1 MPAITVHQSPLAGMK
16 PGWRLA
22 CGWLTMFVV
31 GTDLFIISPLLPSI
45 GSEFHRSA
53 GSAGLSVTV
62 FSLAYLVSAPVLGQ
76 LADRI
81 GRRRTLVACLFGFVV
96 SNLLTSLSFGF
107 ISLLATRVAAG
118 IAASGVS
125 PLIYAGV
132 GEAAPA
138 NRRAT
143 WMAIA
148 VSGLLL
154 SLSVGAPAGTLL
166 ASYWGWRSPFLILA
180 LLSLGLVVANRLV
193 WPADP
198 NLAGRASGNL
208 PDVDPR
214 ALAIWLLPTV
224 LWATALYGFYTYLG
238 VWLTASALSPS
249 QIARAI
255 GFYGAGGLIGT
266 LTGGRMAD
274 RLGTH
279 GTMVASLA
287 GLAACLTAFGAGVG
301 TGWTATG
308 MLLVTSIFAQFFFPA
323 QQARLARHF
332 PERRAF
338 VLALNNSALF
348 LGISVGSLLGGQ
360 AMALSGFSGDAL
372 TGALI
377 ATAALVFVVAGR
389 KRQ

>member
-1 MPAITVHQSPLAGMK
+1 MPAITIRQRPFAGMK
-16 PGWRLA
+16 PVWQLA

-53 GSAGLSVTV
+53 SSAGLSVTV

-81 GRRRTLVACLFGFVV
+81 GRRRTLVACLLGFVV

-107 ISLLATRVAAG
+107 IPLLATRVAAG
-118 IAASGVS
+118 VAASGVS

-154 SLSVGAPAGTLL
+154 ALSVGAPAGTLL
-166 ASYWGWRSPFLILA
+166 ASHWGWRSPFLILA

-198 NLAGRASGNL
+198 NLVGRASGNL
-208 PDVDPR
+208 PDVDSR

-238 VWLTASALSPS
+238 VWLTTSGLPPS

-287 GLAACLTAFGAGVG
+287 GLAACLTAFGVGVG
-301 TGWTATG
+301 TGWTATA

-360 AMALSGFSGDAL
+360 AMALSGFSGDAA

-377 ATAALVFVVAGR
+377 ATAALVFVVAR
-389 KRQ
+389 RER